1 MPRWLDEMTQAVAAL
16 CGTRAAERSS
26 ESTEDRQFKYFGD
39 VVHLE
44 DGWYA
49 LSTYARQVNP
59 DDLTEMCLA
68 PRNGPSAAGDS
79 AYHVISHVAE
89 TERLR
94 LQVGAHAPVHGLGL
108 WAMGRPDDFLDKSL
122 HEALCAIEDPGLAE
136 RLVSDRLS
144 PVAPLTSTAC
154 AGVLQ
159 GAQAQTYL
167 ACTTPGIRLVW
178 GPPGTGKTTVLK
190 RAIDHL
196 ASRNKR
202 VLLVSGTNIAVDNAL
217 EGAVRTRTGLLPGEL
232 VRVGT
237 PHLASVADDPR
248 VCLALLVQERI
259 RETEDRRQQT
269 ESDLLALRDSPVLTR
284 LRGLDD
290 ALSGYD
296 PEAYRQAH
304 DRLAHGSLLTALA
317 ADVADADTEVK
328 EATGHR
334 DHAAEAVRR
343 CLAAERSVD
352 DQRAQLTEAVRLQA
366 VLDSMEQELLPAQ
379 SAARKARLPL
389 EKARQ
394 ELDTLDLEQGVR
406 ARLRNRKRRAELTQA
421 LPGLVARQVNLAEA
435 ASRAASAFDRQ
446 RELLDPR
453 IDELTRLAHPV
464 DAAELTRL
472 AEATA
477 RARSSLDDTE
487 DSLSEARQKH
497 DGLRARFSRAQQQ
510 QPGPRPDDRTTVEA
524 AERADF
530 PALEAKRTALRGKA
544 ATTLKRCRDLE
555 KQHEQLLK
563 EISRLRARAEPD
575 IIRNAKVVATTLAR
589 MRINKAVAAG
599 PYDVVLVD
607 EAAAASLPELVVA
620 VAKAGETAVL
630 LGDFCQLGPI
640 EHRRTPSD
648 TELSRWLTRDC
659 FAVVG
664 IGTPDE
670 ALAHPGCAALL
681 TTHRFGPDLT
691 ELVNRIAYGSTLP
704 DGPRLDSA
712 VVARNRE
719 EDPEIVL
726 ITTDRLGD
734 EGLGIAR
741 TPRKG
746 KGRWWTAGSVVAQA
760 LAEHHR
766 DQGESVGIVTPYNAQ
781 ADLTHDWLADQGS
794 LHRSPPV
801 EVGTAHRFQGR
812 EFDVVVLDLVEDG
825 RTLGWTGLGDLGSDR
840 DFARTGAR
848 LFNVGATRARR
859 RVYIVAA
866 WSAVSRAATGTVLA
880 HVREMATP
888 GPDRRILG
896 VRAAHLLGMEES
908 ELSAED
914 STAIQREI
922 WQAFDGHV
930 RWDAVHDEHD
940 YFPAALEAIDAAKES
955 IWLWAPWYYTRLWD
969 VLPHLNAARLRGV
982 RVVVFVVEDSD
993 EGLRRQLRHPN
1004 AVTAADAARRLPELQ
1019 AGVGQVVRIR
1029 TMHQKILVVDERTTF
1044 LGSLNTLSHSPRGSG
1059 ARREIMVRFRGS
1071 RFARTLLEHEH
1082 ASALSRPAVCTRCG
1096 SEMEARKYR
1105 INQKKAPRSHYWV
1118 WACPTKATDPQT
1130 GKPRSCGAMREVHSQ
1145 DAVFVPKQRRI

>member
-1 MPRWLDEMTQAVAAL
+1 MPR
-16 CGTRAAERSS
+16 
-26 ESTEDRQFKYFGD
+26 
-39 VVHLE
+39 
-44 DGWYA
+44 
-49 LSTYARQVNP
+49 
-59 DDLTEMCLA
+59 LA
-68 PRNGPSAAGDS
+68 
-79 AYHVISHVAE
+79 
-89 TERLR
+89 
-94 LQVGAHAPVHGLGL
+94 
-108 WAMGRPDDFLDKSL
+108 GR
-122 HEALCAIEDPGLAE
+122 
-136 RLVSDRLS
+136 
-144 PVAPLTSTAC
+144 
-154 AGVLQ
+154 
-159 GAQAQTYL
+159 
-167 ACTTPGIRLVW
+167 
-178 GPPGTGKTTVLK
+178 
-190 RAIDHL
+190 
-196 ASRNKR
+196 
-202 VLLVSGTNIAVDNAL
+202 
-217 EGAVRTRTGLLPGEL
+217 
-232 VRVGT
+232 
-237 PHLASVADDPR
+237 
-248 VCLALLVQERI
+248 
-259 RETEDRRQQT
+259 
-269 ESDLLALRDSPVLTR
+269 R
-284 LRGLDD
+284 LRG
-290 ALSGYD
+290 
-296 PEAYRQAH
+296 
-304 DRLAHGSLLTALA
+304 
-317 ADVADADTEVK
+317 
-328 EATGHR
+328 
-334 DHAAEAVRR
+334 
-343 CLAAERSVD
+343 
-352 DQRAQLTEAVRLQA
+352 
-366 VLDSMEQELLPAQ
+366 EQFP
-379 SAARKARLPL
+379 
-389 EKARQ
+389 
-394 ELDTLDLEQGVR
+394 LDLEQGVR
-406 ARLRNRKRRAELTQA
+406 ARLRDRKRRAELTQA

-453 IDELTRLAHPV
+453 IDELARLAHPV

-487 DSLSEARQKH
+487 DSLSEARHEH
-497 DGLRARFSRAQQQ
+497 DGLRARLSRTQQQ
-510 QPGPRPDDRTTVEA
+510 QPGPQPDDRTTVEA
-524 AERADF
+524 AERAGL
-530 PALEAKRTALRGKA
+530 PALEAERTALHGKA

-563 EISRLRARAEPD
+563 EISRLRTRAEPD
-575 IIRNAKVVATTLAR
+575 IIRNPKVVATTLAR

-607 EAAAASLPELVVA
+607 EAV
-620 VAKAGETAVL
+620 
-630 LGDFCQLGPI
+630 
-640 EHRRTPSD
+640 
-648 TELSRWLTRDC
+648 
-659 FAVVG
+659 
-664 IGTPDE
+664 
-670 ALAHPGCAALL
+670 AHPGCAAQL

-712 VVARNRE
+712 VVARNRK

-734 EGLGIAR
+734 EGLGVAR

-801 EVGTAHRFQGR
+801 EVRTAHRFQGR

-840 DFARTGAR
+840 DFVRTGAR

-866 WSAVSRAATGTVLA
+866 WSAASRAATGTVLA

-888 GPDRRILG
+888 GPDRRVLG

-930 RWDAVHDEHD
+930 RWDAVYDEHD
-940 YFPAALEAIDAAKES
+940 YFPAALDAIDTAKES

-993 EGLRRQLRHPN
+993 EGLQRQRRHPN

-1044 LGSLNTLSHSPRGSG
+1044 LGSLNTLSHRPRGSG

-1082 ASALSRPAVCTRCG
+1082 ASALFRPAVCTRCG
-1096 SEMEARKYR
+1096 SEMEARKYK

-1130 GKPRSCGAMREVHSQ
+1130 GKPRSCGAMREVHPQ

>member
-1 MPRWLDEMTQAVAAL
+1 M
-16 CGTRAAERSS
+16 
-26 ESTEDRQFKYFGD
+26 
-39 VVHLE
+39 
-44 DGWYA
+44 
-49 LSTYARQVNP
+49 
-59 DDLTEMCLA
+59 
-68 PRNGPSAAGDS
+68 
-79 AYHVISHVAE
+79 
-89 TERLR
+89 
-94 LQVGAHAPVHGLGL
+94 
-108 WAMGRPDDFLDKSL
+108 
-122 HEALCAIEDPGLAE
+122 
-136 RLVSDRLS
+136 
-144 PVAPLTSTAC
+144 
-154 AGVLQ
+154 
-159 GAQAQTYL
+159 
-167 ACTTPGIRLVW
+167 
-178 GPPGTGKTTVLK
+178 
-190 RAIDHL
+190 
-196 ASRNKR
+196 
-202 VLLVSGTNIAVDNAL
+202 
-217 EGAVRTRTGLLPGEL
+217 
-232 VRVGT
+232 
-237 PHLASVADDPR
+237 
-248 VCLALLVQERI
+248 
-259 RETEDRRQQT
+259 
-269 ESDLLALRDSPVLTR
+269 
-284 LRGLDD
+284 
-290 ALSGYD
+290 
-296 PEAYRQAH
+296 
-304 DRLAHGSLLTALA
+304 
-317 ADVADADTEVK
+317 
-328 EATGHR
+328 
-334 DHAAEAVRR
+334 
-343 CLAAERSVD
+343 
-352 DQRAQLTEAVRLQA
+352 
-366 VLDSMEQELLPAQ
+366 
-379 SAARKARLPL
+379 
-389 EKARQ
+389 
-394 ELDTLDLEQGVR
+394 
-406 ARLRNRKRRAELTQA
+406 
-421 LPGLVARQVNLAEA
+421 NLAEA

-453 IDELTRLAHPV
+453 IDELARLAHPV

-487 DSLSEARQKH
+487 DSLSEARHEH
-497 DGLRARFSRAQQQ
+497 DGLRARLSRTQQQ
-510 QPGPRPDDRTTVEA
+510 QPGPQPDDRTTVEA
-524 AERADF
+524 AERAGL
-530 PALEAKRTALRGKA
+530 PALEAERTALHGKA

-563 EISRLRARAEPD
+563 EISRLRTRAEPD
-575 IIRNAKVVATTLAR
+575 IIRNPKVVATTLAR

-607 EAAAASLPELVVA
+607 EAV
-620 VAKAGETAVL
+620 
-630 LGDFCQLGPI
+630 
-640 EHRRTPSD
+640 
-648 TELSRWLTRDC
+648 
-659 FAVVG
+659 
-664 IGTPDE
+664 
-670 ALAHPGCAALL
+670 AHPGCAALL

-734 EGLGIAR
+734 EGLGVAR

-801 EVGTAHRFQGR
+801 EVRTAHRFQGR

-840 DFARTGAR
+840 DFVRTGAR

-866 WSAVSRAATGTVLA
+866 WSAASRAATGTVLA

-888 GPDRRILG
+888 GPDRRVLG

-930 RWDAVHDEHD
+930 RWDAVYDEHD
-940 YFPAALEAIDAAKES
+940 YFPAALDAIDTAKES

-982 RVVVFVVEDSD
+982 RVVVFVAEDSD
-993 EGLRRQLRHPN
+993 EGLQRQRRHPN

-1044 LGSLNTLSHSPRGSG
+1044 LGSLNTLSHRPRGSG

-1082 ASALSRPAVCTRCG
+1082 ASALFRPAVCTRCG
-1096 SEMEARKYR
+1096 SEMEARKYK

-1130 GKPRSCGAMREVHSQ
+1130 GKPRSCGAMREVHPQ